1 MKIIRNDNSIIKKRK
16 INFNNIENYDK
27 NKIKQ
32 GVEYLN
38 QEINNNF
45 VSHFDNINYILH
57 KKNNNNTK
65 FSSYNKNTGCI
76 SDCKRLKKKLNK
88 IGLKTYL
95 ISCKANGFSTPAGDA
110 LVKESHVFLL
120 YPTIKNK
127 KIHFTIF
134 DPGFRIP
141 KVISFY
147 DHQNSLNNPYLSV
160 GSVKVKFIK
169 DNTAYPYELVV
180 NKRINYKCE
189 STDADIHWEFNPYYE
204 TLSIDDYNEKLY
216 HAMFSLKL
224 MNYPSDLNKYICIR
238 AKVLEKT
245 LEIYTPNKSK
255 LYSFEQLSSFSQQ
268 QLKNIFKEYFLQ
280 TGISNKEL
288 NKFVNNIFLLIHN
301 IDLYINYVI
310 DSQVIEE
317 YKKGYRLN
325 R

>member
-16 INFNNIENYDK
+16 INFNNIEYYDED
-27 NKIKQ
+27 KIKQ

-38 QEINNNF
+38 QEIKNNF

-57 KKNNNNTK
+57 KINNNNTK

-76 SDCKRLKKKLNK
+76 SDCKRLKKKLSK

-95 ISCKANGFSTPAGDA
+95 ISCKANGFSNPAGDD

-120 YPTIKNK
+120 YPSIKNK
-127 KIHFTIF
+127 KIYFTIF

-141 KVISFY
+141 YVISFY
-147 DHQNSLNNPYLSV
+147 NQENSLKYSYLSN
-160 GSVKVKFIK
+160 GSLKVNYTNN
-169 DNTAYPYELVV
+169 NTYPYELVV

-204 TLSIDDYNEKLY
+204 TLNIDDYNEKLY

-224 MNYPSDLNKYICIR
+224 MNYPSNLNKYICIR
-238 AKVLEKT
+238 TKILEKT

-255 LYSFEQLSSFSQQ
+255 LYSFEQLSCFDQQ

-280 TGISNKEL
+280 TGSPNKEL

-310 DSQVIEE
+310 DSRVIEE
-317 YKKGYRLN
+317 YKKGYKLN

>member
-16 INFNNIENYDK
+16 INFNNIEYYDED
-27 NKIKQ
+27 KIKQ

-38 QEINNNF
+38 QEIKNNF

-57 KKNNNNTK
+57 KINNNNPK

-95 ISCKANGFSTPAGDA
+95 ISCKANGFSNPAGDD

-120 YPTIKNK
+120 YPSIKK
-127 KIHFTIF
+127 EKIYFTIF

-141 KVISFY
+141 YVISFY
-147 DHQNSLNNPYLSV
+147 NQENSLKYSYLSN
-160 GSVKVKFIK
+160 GSLKVNYTNN
-169 DNTAYPYELVV
+169 NTYPYELVV

-204 TLSIDDYNEKLY
+204 TLNIDDYNEKLY

-224 MNYPSDLNKYICIR
+224 MNYPSNLNKYICIR
-238 AKVLEKT
+238 TKILEKT

-255 LYSFEQLSSFSQQ
+255 LYSFEQLSVFNQQ

-280 TGISNKEL
+280 TGIPNKEL

-301 IDLYINYVI
+301 IDLYINFVI
-310 DSQVIEE
+310 DSRVIEK
-317 YKKGYRLN
+317 YKKGYKLN